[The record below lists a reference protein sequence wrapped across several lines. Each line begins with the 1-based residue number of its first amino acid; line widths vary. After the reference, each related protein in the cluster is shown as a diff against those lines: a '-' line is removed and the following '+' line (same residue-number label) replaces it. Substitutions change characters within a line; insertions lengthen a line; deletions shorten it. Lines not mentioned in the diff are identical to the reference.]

1 VTNAIFAT
9 GSNEKA
15 YGIMRMVVNA
25 ITQEIMPQIGLSLQS
40 GEGVEYH
47 EAFHYVSLL
56 LLNEAQRRAVY
67 QEYVNTHSE
76 ARDYTEQ

>member
-1 VTNAIFAT
+1 MFAT

-47 EAFHYVSLL
+47 EAFHYV
-56 LLNEAQRRAVY
+56 
-67 QEYVNTHSE
+67 
-76 ARDYTEQ
+76 

>member
-1 VTNAIFAT
+1 
-9 GSNEKA
+9 
-15 YGIMRMVVNA
+15 
-25 ITQEIMPQIGLSLQS
+25 MPQIGLSLQS